1 MSRAE
6 YLEAHWVNESAGF
19 YALCGKM
26 SAEEENS
33 RLLEIV
39 QAFDVPEAGQGT
51 SSSDIASSSTTVS
64 EACGCGLADDPTLT
78 VVPAEL
84 VRPLWGLAG
93 TGYSIVPGAVE
104 SGTPLLQ
111 EAAIAAASA
120 RWLSGEELDEHLQ
133 QQAEQLVRQLLERGF
148 AVVQLGA
155 ATAAEHST
163 LMASAGKRPAQ
174 RVFSSDCSIVSAY
187 MGQLSDL
194 PRATVLDLITHPL
207 ELQQRASSRRIPWTA
222 RPLAPTAAS
231 SMPDMCIAR
240 PSRRSCSRYEQVGRL
255 AVVFGAAV
263 ERRSKAR
270 PCEASLPWVGWLR
283 KSSVWHAVSTPF
295 VASLP

>member
-1 MSRAE
+1 MGRAE

-26 SAEEENS
+26 PAEEENS

-39 QAFDVPEAGQGT
+39 QAFDVPEAGQDT
-51 SSSDIASSSTTVS
+51 SSSDTVSSPTMAS

-84 VRPLWGLAG
+84 VRQLWGLAG
-93 TGYSIVPGAVE
+93 TGYSTVPGAIE
-104 SGTPLLQ
+104 PGTPLLQ

-163 LMASAGKRPAQ
+163 LMASAGKGPTQ
-174 RVFSSDCSIVSAY
+174 RVVS
-187 MGQLSDL
+187 Q
-194 PRATVLDLITHPL
+194 TVAL
-207 ELQQRASSRRIPWTA
+207 
-222 RPLAPTAAS
+222 
-231 SMPDMCIAR
+231 
-240 PSRRSCSRYEQVGRL
+240 
-255 AVVFGAAV
+255 
-263 ERRSKAR
+263 
-270 PCEASLPWVGWLR
+270 
-283 KSSVWHAVSTPF
+283 
-295 VASLP
+295 